1 MTRRLV
7 VNADDFGLSAGVN
20 AGIAHSHRCGIV
32 TSASLMVW
40 QPAAGHAAALAATM
54 PELSVGLHLDLGE
67 WRACGSQWDAV
78 YQRAP
83 LDDAGPVAA
92 EVDAQLARF
101 GDLMGRPP
109 THLDSHQH
117 VHRHPVVCEVTAD
130 RAQRLGVPLRE
141 CSDVA
146 YVGGFYGQDGRGG
159 SWPELL
165 SAESLRGLLSSLAP
179 GWSELG
185 CHPGF
190 AEDTDSVYRDE
201 RRLEVEALCDPALR
215 PWLEAEGIA
224 LARFGDLVDRCS
236 ERVDR

>member
-1 MTRRLV
+1 VSATRHLV

-20 AGIAHSHRCGIV
+20 AGIAAAHHRGIV

-40 QPAAGHAAALAATM
+40 QPAAEDAAALARTM
-54 PELSVGLHLDLGE
+54 PGLSVGLHLDLGE
-67 WRACGSQWDAV
+67 WRAAGDEWSAV

-83 LDDAGPVAA
+83 LDDADLLAA
-92 EVDAQLARF
+92 EVDAQLGRF
-101 GDLMGRPP
+101 HRLVGRPP

-117 VHRHPVVCEVTAD
+117 VHRGPVVAQVLAA
-130 RAQRLGVPLRE
+130 RAARLGVPLRDR
-141 CSDVA
+141 SGVA
-146 YVGGFYGQDGRGG
+146 YVGGFYGQDGRGR

-165 SAESLRGLLSSLAP
+165 TAASLYALLSALPP

-201 RRLEVEALCDPALR
+201 RRLEVVVLCDPALR
-215 PWLEAEGIA
+215 RWLEGERIT
-224 LARFGDLVDRCS
+224 LARFGES
-236 ERVDR
+236 P

>member
-1 MTRRLV
+1 MTRYLV

-20 AGIAHSHRCGIV
+20 AGIAEAHRRGIV

-40 QPAAGHAAALAATM
+40 QPAAADAAALAQDMA
-54 PELSVGLHLDLGE
+54 ELSLGLHVDLGE
-67 WRACGSQWDAV
+67 WRARGTGWEAV
-78 YQRAP
+78 YERAP
-83 LDDAGPVAA
+83 LDDAGLVAA

-101 GDLMGRPP
+101 EELVGRPP

-117 VHRHPVVCEVTAD
+117 VHRRRIVGEAMAAHAE
-130 RAQRLGVPLRE
+130 RLGVPRRE
-141 CSDVA
+141 CSGVT

-165 SAESLRGLLSSLAP
+165 TPAALYGLLASLPP

-215 PWLEAEGIA
+215 RWLDDHGIVLSRYGA
-224 LARFGDLVDRCS
+224 TP
-236 ERVDR
+236 